1 MTKVSVFGQQSTET
15 KELKKIEFVKWLKSY
30 ENEHKVRD
38 SNSIPKTWDE
48 VCLLVKKYQRSEYD
62 LIFARGVIDGE
73 FRTCIFLGH
82 WNDGVV

>member
-1 MTKVSVFGQQSTET
+1 MTKVSVFGQQPTET

-30 ENEHKVRD
+30 ENEHRLRD
-38 SNSIPKTWDE
+38 SNSTPSSWGE

-62 LIFARGVIDGE
+62 LIFTRGVFDGE